1 MARVLVTGANGFA
14 GAAICRHL
22 LEHGWTLR
30 GSVRS
35 AAAAVPEG
43 VEKVVVGEIDEATDW
58 SAALAGVDAVVHC
71 AARVHVL
78 QETAA
83 DPLAAFRRVNVGGS
97 RALAVQAAAAG
108 VRRFVFLSSIG
119 AAVAER
125 QPETASPYQQSK
137 LEAEAALRDA
147 TAQSGMVVV
156 LLRPPL
162 IYGPGAPGN
171 FRRLAR
177 LVASGR
183 PLPLAAIANKRS
195 LLFVGNLA
203 GAVEAALGCT
213 ASPEEPL
220 ALCDGEDLSTPEL
233 ARRIGRA
240 CGRPARLFP
249 LPVWLLKLAGSLLGR
264 GGAVG
269 ALTGSLTVDNGPIRK
284 SLGWS
289 PAFGV
294 EEGLAM
300 TFRDTSQGAAR

>member
-1 MARVLVTGANGFA
+1 MLVTGANGFA

-22 LEHGWTLR
+22 VRHGWQ
-30 GSVRS
+30 VRACVRN

-43 VEKVVVGEIDEATDW
+43 VEKVVVGEIGEATDW

-78 QETAA
+78 RETAA
-83 DPLAAFRRVNVGGS
+83 DPLTAFRRVNVDGS
-97 RALAVQAAAAG
+97 RELAVQAAAAG

-125 QPETASPYQQSK
+125 QPAAASPYQRSK
-137 LEAEAALRDA
+137 LEAEAALREA
-147 TAQSGMVVV
+147 AARSGMVLVM
-156 LLRPPL
+156 LRPPL

-177 LVASGR
+177 LVAAGR
-183 PLPLAAIANKRS
+183 PLPLAAIDNKRS
-195 LLFVGNLA
+195 LLFIGNLA
-203 GAVEAALGCT
+203 GAVEAALRCDT
-213 ASPEEPL
+213 APEGPL

-240 CGRPARLFP
+240 CGRPARLFAVP
-249 LPVWLLKLAGSLLGR
+249 ALLLKGAGRLFGR
-264 GGAVG
+264 SAGVA

-289 PAFGV
+289 PDFSV
-294 EEGLAM
+294 EEGLTM
-300 TFRDTSQGAAR
+300 TFRDTPQDAAR

>member
-22 LEHGWTLR
+22 LACGWTVR
-30 GSVRS
+30 GSLRS
-35 AAAAVPEG
+35 AAAMVPEG
-43 VEKVVVGEIDEATDW
+43 VEKVVVGEIDAATDW
-58 SAALAGVDAVVHC
+58 SAALEGVDAVVHC

-78 QETAA
+78 QETEA
-83 DPLAAFRRVNVGGS
+83 DPLAAFRRVNVAGS
-97 RALAVQAAAAG
+97 RNLATQAAAG
-108 VRRFVFLSSIG
+108 VRHFVFLSSIG

-125 QPETASPYQQSK
+125 QPSSASPYQQSK

-147 TAQSGMVVV
+147 ASQSSMVLVM
-156 LLRPPL
+156 LRPPL
-162 IYGPGAPGN
+162 VYGPGAPGN

-177 LVASGR
+177 LIAAGR

-203 GAVEAALGCT
+203 GAVEAALGCQF
-213 ASPEEPL
+213 APEKPL

-240 CGRPARLFP
+240 CGRPARLFALPP
-249 LPVWLLKLAGSLLGR
+249 LLLKWTGRLLGR
-264 GGAVG
+264 GAAVA

-294 EEGLAM
+294 DEGLAM
-300 TFRDTSQGAAR
+300 TFRDPPQDAAR

>member
-14 GAAICRHL
+14 GAAVCRHL
-22 LEHGWTLR
+22 SACGWQIR
-30 GSVRS
+30 GSLRS
-35 AAAAVPEG
+35 ATATVPEG
-43 VEKVVVGEIDEATDW
+43 VEKFVVGEIDETTDW
-58 SAALAGVDAVVHC
+58 TAALADVDAVVHC

-83 DPLAAFRRVNVGGS
+83 DPLAAFRRVNVAGS
-97 RALAVQAAAAG
+97 RNLATQAAAAG
-108 VRRFVFLSSIG
+108 VRHFVFLSSIG

-125 QPETASPYQQSK
+125 QPASASPYQQSK
-137 LEAEAALRDA
+137 LEAEAALREA
-147 TAQSGMVVV
+147 TAQSSMVLVM
-156 LLRPPL
+156 LRPPL

-177 LVASGR
+177 LIAAGR

-203 GAVEAALGCT
+203 GAVEAALGCQAT
-213 ASPEEPL
+213 PEKPL

-240 CGRPARLFP
+240 CGRPARLFA
-249 LPVWLLKLAGSLLGR
+249 LPVFVLKWAGRLLGR
-264 GGAVG
+264 GGAVA

-300 TFRDTSQGAAR
+300 TFRDPPQDAAR